1 MHSVIR
7 HAQTYL
13 TMKGKTLVKIMQ
25 ELKSNEMSNAAK
37 IYSWKT
43 VGILKC
49 KELQGN
55 CLS

>member
-7 HAQTYL
+7 HAQIYL